1 MKSPTIAAGK
11 ETWCQINFK
20 ITNSIKSIN
29 ITMRA
34 STKSNNSVGYICK
47 IDGAPSTTSY
57 EARVYGSNTVSVPFT
72 PDVGD
77 HFVMVGYMKDLGN
90 KANDD
95 CVYVDIT
102 GVESLEVSICT
113 LTGVSY
119 EENNVVTKVMAQEV
133 LPGSAYRSSDTIY
146 IQR

>member
-1 MKSPTIAAGK
+1 
-11 ETWCQINFK
+11 
-20 ITNSIKSIN
+20 
-29 ITMRA
+29 MRA
-34 STKSNNSVGYICK
+34 STKSNNSVGYIGK
-47 IDGAPSTTSY
+47 IDGAPSPTSY
-57 EARVYGSNTVSVPFT
+57 EARVYGSHTVSVTFT
-72 PDVGD
+72 PNVGN
-77 HFVMVGYMKDLGN
+77 HFVMVGYMKDVGN

-119 EENNVVTKVMAQEV
+119 EENNVVTKVIAQNT
-133 LPGSAYRSSDTIY
+133 LPGSVDRKHDTIY